1 MVLLS
6 AAEVKSHLKELKGWS
21 VTGKSV
27 WKKFKFKNFV
37 QAVDFVNRIVPI
49 AEEIQHHP
57 DVTIENYNEV
67 IISSTTHDEGGLTV
81 WDFQLV
87 HKIEQLAVK

>member
-1 MVLLS
+1 MV
-6 AAEVKSHLKELKGWS
+6 A
-21 VTGKSV
+21 TGYCN

-49 AEEIQHHP
+49 AEELQHHP